1 MRRILVETLWKMHPA
16 EWFQFLH
23 PPEGYEYVIQRNLI
37 EPIAYDMSRSRNAVA
52 LFQIAANTLPLSFI
66 RSIYGLTRKPS
77 NDVSFTYS
85 IWHMVLRH
93 EPWVMEVADVGN
105 FAFNEIQLL
114 TLKHFIMRRLEMDNC
129 KYLICW
135 FNQVKEDLKRYFNSR
150 KISEKIAVVPRAVT
164 PKSPPLRKSG
174 DDIVRILFVGSA
186 SQVGEFEQ
194 KGGPEL
200 LYAFKQLETKYP
212 NIELIVRSDINPV
225 YRSLISNDPRI
236 RIISRVMTLE
246 ELDLLYRSSDI
257 FVCPAHYSP
266 WGTILEAMSYGLPVV
281 VCNVYGMTDLVSH
294 YVDGLIINSFETIY
308 DAKRLNFSGI
318 YSPYIIPKIE
328 IDRLVVAKLVE
339 YLSLLVSDR
348 LLRERLGQA
357 GRLRTMTKNSYTSQR
372 RQLQELF
379 DRI

>member
-1 MRRILVETLWKMHPA
+1 
-16 EWFQFLH
+16 
-23 PPEGYEYVIQRNLI
+23 
-37 EPIAYDMSRSRNAVA
+37 
-52 LFQIAANTLPLSFI
+52 
-66 RSIYGLTRKPS
+66 
-77 NDVSFTYS
+77 
-85 IWHMVLRH
+85 
-93 EPWVMEVADVGN
+93 
-105 FAFNEIQLL
+105 
-114 TLKHFIMRRLEMDNC
+114 
-129 KYLICW
+129 
-135 FNQVKEDLKRYFNSR
+135 
-150 KISEKIAVVPRAVT
+150 
-164 PKSPPLRKSG
+164 
-174 DDIVRILFVGSA
+174 
-186 SQVGEFEQ
+186 
-194 KGGPEL
+194 
-200 LYAFKQLETKYP
+200 
-212 NIELIVRSDINPV
+212 
-225 YRSLISNDPRI
+225 
-236 RIISRVMTLE
+236 MTLE